1 MPSSKKDSKKKSLQ
15 SYASKMR
22 VAQSLS
28 KRKGLKGGKPCPTGS
43 QKVCIK
49 KGDLVKLLKKA
60 SIKTRKTKKV
70 KLNKRK
76 LQKTMRTR
84 AERMPATEEKQTTLL
99 GSIFGAEEEPVKK
112 EPVKKEP
119 VVEEEPVVEK
129 PIVEEEPIVEKP
141 IVEESKEVE
150 EKPSFIESI
159 FGSEEKKKPEK
170 KPEESQV

>member
-1 MPSSKKDSKKKSLQ
+1 MPSSKKDSKKK
-15 SYASKMR
+15 
-22 VAQSLS
+22 V
-28 KRKGLKGGKPCPTGS
+28 LKGGKSCPAGS

-76 LQKTMRTR
+76 LQKTIRTR
-84 AERMPATEEKQTTLL
+84 AERMPVTEEKQTTLL
-99 GSIFGAEEEPVKK
+99 GSIFSAEEVPVK
-112 EPVKKEP
+112 EA
-119 VVEEEPVVEK
+119 PVVEK
-129 PIVEEEPIVEKP
+129 PVVENPNVEKSVVEEPIVEKP
-141 IVEESKEVE
+141 ITEESKEVE

-170 KPEESQV
+170 KPEESPV

>member
-1 MPSSKKDSKKKSLQ
+1 MPSSKKDSKKK
-15 SYASKMR
+15 
-22 VAQSLS
+22 V
-28 KRKGLKGGKPCPTGS
+28 LKGGKSCPAGS

-70 KLNKRK
+70 KMNKRK
-76 LQKTMRTR
+76 LQKTIRTR
-84 AERMPATEEKQTTLL
+84 AERMPESEEKQTTLL

-112 EPVKKEP
+112 EPVVEKP
-119 VVEEEPVVEK
+119 IVEEPFVEK

-141 IVEESKEVE
+141 IAEESKEVE

-159 FGSEEKKKPEK
+159 FGSEEKKKP
-170 KPEESQV
+170 

>member
-1 MPSSKKDSKKKSLQ
+1 MPSSKKDSKKKSL
-15 SYASKMR
+15 
-22 VAQSLS
+22 
-28 KRKGLKGGKPCPTGS
+28 KGGKSCPAGS

-84 AERMPATEEKQTTLL
+84 AERMSATEEKQTTLL
-99 GSIFGAEEEPVKK
+99 GSIFGAEEEPIK
-112 EPVKKEP
+112 EPIVEKP
-119 VVEEEPVVEK
+119 VVEEPVVEK
-129 PIVEEEPIVEKP
+129 PVVEEPVVEKPVVEEPI
-141 IVEESKEVE
+141 VE

-159 FGSEEKKKPEK
+159 FGSEEKKK